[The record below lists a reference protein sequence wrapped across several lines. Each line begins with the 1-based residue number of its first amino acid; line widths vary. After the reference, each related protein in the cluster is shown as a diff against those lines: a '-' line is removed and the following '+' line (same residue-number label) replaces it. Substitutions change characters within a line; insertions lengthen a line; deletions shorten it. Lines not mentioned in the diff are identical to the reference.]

1 MSSQKLEGKAWEPE
15 TARISYVRGSYK
27 EVQWKEYLLGCG
39 SEMAV

>member
-1 MSSQKLEGKAWEPE
+1 MSSQKLEGKEPE
-15 TARISYVRGSYK
+15 TARISCIRGSYK